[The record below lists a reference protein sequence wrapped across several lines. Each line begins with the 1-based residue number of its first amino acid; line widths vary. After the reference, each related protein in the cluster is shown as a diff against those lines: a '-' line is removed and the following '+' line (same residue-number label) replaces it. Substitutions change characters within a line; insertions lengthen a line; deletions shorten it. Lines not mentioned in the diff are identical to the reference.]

1 MSDEGV
7 SELLGYA
14 ILAGMVITAVICIA
28 SGTGGV
34 LVSAAESAR
43 IAEATLAMRSFAA
56 TASNVAHANNTYFT
70 AVEIQVPAGYELMTL
85 DGPDDVASITVSC
98 GDQEI
103 FAGRTGSIRLLS
115 PFRSVSYE
123 GGAIFS
129 NDSGSVNVVR
139 MPSVFSSCHEDER
152 SLYVFLTEISS
163 NASVIA
169 GSKPVVLDVRAESRH
184 NVSRTA
190 AGPVTICMTS
200 MCPEGWSAILRER
213 GFAVEQAGNKVTATM
228 GGITDV
234 CIDCATLQVRDE

>member
-1 MSDEGV
+1 MNDEGV

-43 IAEATLAMRSFAA
+43 ITEASLAVRSFAA

-70 AVEIQVPAGYELMTL
+70 AVEIQVPAGYELITL
-85 DGPDDVASITVSC
+85 DGPDDIANITVSC
-98 GDQEI
+98 GGHEI
-103 FAGRTGSIRLLS
+103 FAGRTGSISLRS

-139 MPSVFSSCHEDER
+139 MPSVFTAARGNER
-152 SLYVFLTEISS
+152 SLYVFLTAISS

-169 GSKPVVLDVRAESRH
+169 GSKPIVLDVRAESRR
-184 NVSRTA
+184 NASRTTT
-190 AGPVTICMTS
+190 GPVTICLTS
-200 MCPEGWSAILRER
+200 MCPDGWSAFLREE
-213 GFAVEQAGNKVTATM
+213 GFTVEQAGNKVTATI

-234 CIDCATLQVRDE
+234 CIDCATLRVRVE

>member
-1 MSDEGV
+1 MRDEGV

-34 LVSAAESAR
+34 LVSATESAR

-70 AVEIQVPAGYELMTL
+70 ATEIQVPAGYELMTL
-85 DGPDDVASITVSC
+85 GGSDDIASITVCC

-115 PFRSVSYE
+115 PFRTVSYE
-123 GGAIFS
+123 GSAIFS

-139 MPSVFSSCHEDER
+139 MPSVFTAVHGSDR
-152 SLYVFLTEISS
+152 SLYVFLTAISS

-169 GSKPVVLDVRAESRH
+169 GSKPVVLDVRAGSRR

-190 AGPVTICMTS
+190 AGPVTICLTS
-200 MCPEGWSAILRER
+200 MCPDGWAAIFREG

-234 CIDCATLQVRDE
+234 CIDYATLQVRVE